1 MSWRRRGF
9 LAVFLGVALS
19 SCTQLASRHPVA
31 GTPVVEVRED
41 SSQRFIGFIGP
52 KAQHAPRFLDI
63 PETNFYCLRSF
74 VDRRTGETA
83 HQLYVSDSYL
93 GAEREWN
100 AARDSTGAALPFVP
114 IGRDEI
120 SCDAGCSYLEEF
132 AANLP
137 ESALRGSPDGLAVTF
152 LSRSGDEKK
161 IVVSGERIS
170 VQLAAIDTRRN
181 PVQPAAARG
190 QPAAERSA
198 VHQSGYP

>member
-1 MSWRRRGF
+1 MTCRRRDF
-9 LAVFLGVALS
+9 LVVFLGVALT
-19 SCTQLASRHPVA
+19 SCAQLAPQQPAA

-93 GAEREWN
+93 GAERVWN
-100 AARDSTGAALPFVP
+100 AARDSTGAPLPFVP

-120 SCDAGCSYLEEF
+120 SCDAGCSYVEEF

-137 ESALRGSPDGLAVTF
+137 ESTLRKSPAGLAVTF
-152 LSRSGDEKK
+152 SSASGDEKT
-161 IVVSGERIS
+161 IVVSGDRITA
-170 VQLAAIDTRRN
+170 QLTAVDASRFAAKPI
-181 PVQPAAARG
+181 AA
-190 QPAAERSA
+190 
-198 VHQSGYP
+198 SGTTPQ